1 MGFQKCPVC
10 NGTGRHSDFGL
21 TDATCPVCEGKRI
34 INEMTGRPPQDSKPT
49 IREKMV
55 NPVPGLGKDQSGY
68 RNPYIPPYEVTY
80 TGSPVVDAPTNIL
93 DYVGELNR
101 LAKNFELRIN
111 LSDIDGKEKE

>member
-10 NGTGRHSDFGL
+10 NGTGKHSEFGL

-34 INEMTGRPPQDSKPT
+34 INEMTGRPPQGGNTIIKDSIT
-49 IREKMV
+49 
-55 NPVPGLGKDQSGY
+55 NPQSPY
-68 RNPYIPPYEVTY
+68 TNPCKHPYGGFF
-80 TGSPVVDAPTNIL
+80 TGTPVVDVPTNIS

-101 LAKNFELRIN
+101 LARSFELRI